1 MSIFNRKVTIIY
13 EIFPRDENDK
23 TEDVKVFGIVNK
35 WQDQALAE
43 LLIKNRGNYCLFVQS
58 TKKEIK
64 KLGFPKIF
72 EKAEKERFEA
82 VKEGLK

>member
-1 MSIFNRKVTIIY
+1 MSIFNRKETIIY
-13 EIFPRDENDK
+13 EITPKDDK

-64 KLGFPKIF
+64 KLGFQKNIRKSRKRTF
-72 EKAEKERFEA
+72 
-82 VKEGLK
+82 